1 MFVFDFIHWMFK
13 IYQTFYLS
21 PHIIYYMF
29 EIYLTFI
36 NLLISRHIMK
46 ERQRKKQLE
55 EAEFK
60 EEQLRKEREASQIS
74 TLGETREQIQRVDN
88 QLIDLKNKKQ
98 QLFLQLKKLLV
109 NEDVSKRQRKE
120 AP

>member
-1 MFVFDFIHWMFK
+1 
-13 IYQTFYLS
+13 
-21 PHIIYYMF
+21 
-29 EIYLTFI
+29 
-36 NLLISRHIMK
+36 MK